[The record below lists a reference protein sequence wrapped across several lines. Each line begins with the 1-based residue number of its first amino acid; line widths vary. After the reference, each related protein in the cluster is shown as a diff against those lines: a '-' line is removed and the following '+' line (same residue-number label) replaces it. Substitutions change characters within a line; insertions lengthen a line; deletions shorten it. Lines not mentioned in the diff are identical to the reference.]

1 MSKHSFP
8 DDLPADEMNDYL
20 RLYLDETN
28 EQLDSLVEIF
38 LQLEH
43 QSPTPDDLNEAFR
56 LIHSIKGSAALLGL
70 DRITSLTHHLET
82 HFERLRSG
90 KQKINTAT
98 IDVVL
103 RCIDFLRQSNQH
115 LQEGEPLEAA
125 GELLEQVQSLDHN
138 ASGSSDPKAPGPQD
152 QKAEKLT
159 QPNQASQANQNLGLA
174 PVATHSSAKDKEL
187 SLIHI

>member
-1 MSKHSFP
+1 MSNHSFP
-8 DDLPADEMNDYL
+8 DDLPANEMNDYL

-56 LIHSIKGSAALLGL
+56 LIHSIKGSSALLGL

-90 KQKINTAT
+90 KQKINTST

-103 RCIDFLRQSNQH
+103 RCIDFLRESNQH

-125 GELLEQVQSLDHN
+125 GELLNQVRSLDHN
-138 ASGSSDPKAPGPQD
+138 PAASSEPEASSPQD
-152 QKAEKLT
+152 QETA
-159 QPNQASQANQNLGLA
+159 
-174 PVATHSSAKDKEL
+174 HSS
-187 SLIHI
+187 

>member
-1 MSKHSFP
+1 MSNHSFP
-8 DDLPADEMNDYL
+8 DDLPANEMNDYL

-56 LIHSIKGSAALLGL
+56 LIHSIKGSSALLGL

-90 KQKINTAT
+90 KQKINIQTKQNPDTVARIVREMAKLKAQESTAGGG
-98 IDVVL
+98 D
-103 RCIDFLRQSNQH
+103 
-115 LQEGEPLEAA
+115 
-125 GELLEQVQSLDHN
+125 
-138 ASGSSDPKAPGPQD
+138 
-152 QKAEKLT
+152 
-159 QPNQASQANQNLGLA
+159 
-174 PVATHSSAKDKEL
+174 
-187 SLIHI
+187 